1 VVAEFVPGV
10 TNRADKPSRTIT
22 TPNDWTIRG
31 DVLEEV
37 SHRMGL
43 RPTID
48 AFADDQFFHLPH
60 YCTYFPSPHASE
72 KDAMSQFWH
81 RRQLLHINPP
91 RGMIPRILA
100 KLEDDKARAVF
111 VAPRWQ
117 SAWWW
122 PTPESMR
129 LGPPY
134 IISGNLYK
142 DRDGQLAPAPR
153 WLTQGFLL
161 DGNRVGG
168 TKKNTKPICIRPPTE
183 TSHQISGSGCIRR
196 SLAAEWEHPGL
207 ALNTMIL

>member
-1 VVAEFVPGV
+1 VRQALAKLARKGHSVVAEYVTEV

-22 TPNDWTIRG
+22 TRNEWTIRG
-31 DVLEEV
+31 DVLGEV
-37 SHRMGL
+37 WHRMDL

-48 AFADDQFFHLPH
+48 AFADDHNHQLPH
-60 YCTYFPSPHASE
+60 YWTYFPSPHAPGT
-72 KDAMSQFWH
+72 DAMAPFWH

-91 RGMIPRILA
+91 WGMIPRILA
-100 KLEDDKARAVF
+100 KLKDEKARAVF

-122 PTPESMR
+122 LTLGSMR

-153 WLTQGFLL
+153 WLTQVCLL
-161 DGNRVGG
+161 DGTRVGG
-168 TKKNTKPICIRPPTE
+168 TTKNTKPIV
-183 TSHQISGSGCIRR
+183 
-196 SLAAEWEHPGL
+196 
-207 ALNTMIL
+207 